1 LLGSPEGGTARSQLA
16 DLDDLGRFFEGGTAR
31 SQLAD
36 LDDLGRFFP
45 DDDLITYTINERN
58 FWL

>member
-1 LLGSPEGGTARSQLA
+1 LLGSP
-16 DLDDLGRFFEGGTAR
+16 EGGTAR